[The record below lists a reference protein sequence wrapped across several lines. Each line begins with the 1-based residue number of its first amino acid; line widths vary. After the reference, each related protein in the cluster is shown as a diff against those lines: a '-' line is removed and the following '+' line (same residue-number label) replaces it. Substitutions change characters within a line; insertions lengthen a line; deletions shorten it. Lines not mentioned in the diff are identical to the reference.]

1 MTKIIVSIASLV
13 LIFHLS
19 ACKEED
25 LVIPYFDFI
34 LYSAGMHEFGNAQAN
49 VFDKTWQASAYIF
62 PYAQDTQYVS
72 LRLETYTLEGEL
84 RDAIYFGNFVLQ
96 EGSYKVTEDASAGL
110 FENDNVIYGG
120 YTQFTADGDVIYGS
134 YELDE
139 RHQSSF
145 IIDRIDSVTHII
157 EGRFDVLFKL
167 KDEYSN
173 ANLAKLIRF
182 EGGKFMVK
190 Y

>member
-1 MTKIIVSIASLV
+1 MTKLKISIATLV

-19 ACKEED
+19 GCKDED

-34 LYSAGMHEFGNAQAN
+34 LYSAGMQEYGNAKAI
-49 VFDKTWQASAYIF
+49 VFDKTWQATAYIF
-62 PYAQDTQYVS
+62 PYAQDTQFVS

-84 RDAIYFGNFVLQ
+84 RDVIYFGNFALN
-96 EGSYKVTEDASAGL
+96 EGAYEVTEDASAGL
-110 FENDNVIYGG
+110 LENDNVIFGG
-120 YTQFTADGDVIYGS
+120 YAQFIADGDVIYGS

-139 RHQSSF
+139 RHQPSF
-145 IIDRIDSVTHII
+145 VIDRVDTVTQII

-182 EGGKFMVK
+182 EGGEFTVN

>member
-1 MTKIIVSIASLV
+1 MTMFKVSIATFV
-13 LIFHLS
+13 FIFYIS

-34 LYSAGMHEFGNAQAN
+34 LYSAGKQESSHAQVN
-49 VFDKTWQASAYIF
+49 VFDKTWHASAYIF
-62 PYAQDTQYVS
+62 PFAQYTQYVS

-84 RDAIYFGNFVLQ
+84 RDAIYFGNFTLN
-96 EGSYKVTEDASAGL
+96 EGEYKVTQDASAGL
-110 FENDNVIYGG
+110 FENDNVTYGG

-145 IIDRIDSVTHII
+145 IIDKIDSITHII
-157 EGRFDVLFKL
+157 EGRFDVQFKL

-173 ANLAKLIRF
+173 ANLTKLIRF
-182 EGGKFMVK
+182 EDGKFTVN